1 MNDNGEILIYETWKS
16 REKLNN
22 TISISSS
29 SWDIELNAARNPI
42 PNLGKLKKYET

>member
-22 TISISSS
+22 TISNVIISLGYRVKRSA
-29 SWDIELNAARNPI
+29 E
-42 PNLGKLKKYET
+42 PNSEFGQIKKI